1 MSDSGMNE
9 SYRDENS
16 MDLRYVS
23 IILPTYNRAYSIR
36 RSIESILWQTYPYWE
51 LLVIDDG
58 SADHTAEIVA
68 EIASSDSR
76 VHYYRQPRNRG
87 VAAAR
92 NEGIRRAQ
100 YEFVAFQD
108 SDDIWRDDKLEKQM
122 KVFEDQ
128 PRVGMVYC
136 AFEGEKQDGTRVR
149 VPDSS
154 IGVENLQGNMY
165 KLLLQ
170 RNVIGAPTAVIRR
183 ECLDRAGGLDETLTC
198 LEDWELFLRIARE
211 CEIGYAE
218 EILLTIDIHNSGV
231 SSRVGSYFQARCM
244 MVAQHKAALLEFG
257 IFQQTVEQI
266 LMMARDA
273 GVMDQVAQMLQSM
286 LAV

>member
-1 MSDSGMNE
+1 
-9 SYRDENS
+9 

-23 IILPTYNRAYSIR
+23 IILPTYNRAHSIR
-36 RSIESILWQTYPYWE
+36 RSIESILRQTYPHWE

-58 SADHTAEIVA
+58 SADHTAEIMA
-68 EIASSDSR
+68 EIVSSDSR
-76 VHYYRQPRNRG
+76 VHYYRQPHNRG
-87 VAAAR
+87 AAAAR
-92 NEGIRRAQ
+92 NEGIRQAQ

-108 SDDIWRDDKLEKQM
+108 SDDIWKDDKLEKQM

-149 VPDSS
+149 IPESS
-154 IGVENLQGNMY
+154 ISVEDLQGNMY
-165 KLLLQ
+165 GLLLQ
-170 RNVIGAPTAVIRR
+170 RNVIDAPTVVIRK
-183 ECLDRAGGLDETLTC
+183 ECLDRAGGFDETLTC

-211 CEIGYAE
+211 YEIGYAADTFL
-218 EILLTIDIHNSGV
+218 ISDIHNSGV
-231 SSRVGSYFQARCM
+231 SSRVGGYFQARCM
-244 MVAQHKAALLEFG
+244 MVVQHKAALLEFG

-266 LMMARDA
+266 LMMAQDA

-286 LAV
+286 LTV